1 MSGHSSLSISVQD
14 AKNLQLPRFKS
25 PSGDVEDATMVHIRV
40 EDHDI
45 FDGEDA
51 AIDPVY
57 QAKARVLNTAFQEIG
72 MGKYQWALF
81 VVGGFGWFS
90 DNLWQTMKFDG
101 ADRLPMTY
109 TMHLL
114 PCSQVTG
121 LIINPVVN
129 EFIGAKGP
137 FPILPQ
143 TIGLLVGAVF
153 WGVGCDLWGRS
164 SRLHPYWWSFNL
176 TLLITGVFAVAAG
189 GAANEVALCSLI
201 GMYAVGS
208 VGNLPVDSAVFLEFV
223 PATHQWLLTV
233 LSIWWAI
240 GQLVGAL
247 VAWPLIANFSCVSA
261 AGCTKEKN
269 MGWRYLLWTLG
280 GLMIVLFILR
290 FFVFH
295 LYESP
300 KYLMGRGR
308 DDEAV
313 EVIHALAKY
322 NGKTSCLTAEML
334 KECEKYAIEG
344 LGAERESQEDVKAQP
359 MATSTRVAFMRKLR
373 MMNSDHIRALFATKK
388 IAYSTSLLIV
398 LWAFIG
404 LAGPLYSGFVTVFL
418 QQKGAE
424 TGDGPL
430 SVTYRNQVILSTM
443 GIPGSLLAGWM
454 VEQPIFGRKGT
465 LAMSTVLTGVFLFAS
480 TTSRTSNTLLG
491 WNCGYTFANNIMYG
505 VLYAISPELFPA
517 KDRGTGNALVASV
530 NRIFG
535 IMAPII
541 ALYADLT
548 TPVPI
553 YVSGALFIAAGLIA
567 VLLPF
572 EPRGRAAI

>member
-1 MSGHSSLSISVQD
+1 MSDHSSLSREPEKAASSVSVQD
-14 AKNLQLPRFKS
+14 AKNVQSPRFKE
-25 PSGDVEDATMVHIRV
+25 PCGDVEDATMVHI

-57 QAKARVLNTAFQEIG
+57 QAKARVLNAAFQEIG

-90 DNLWQTMKFDG
+90 DNLWQTTEFDG

-109 TMHLL
+109 LL
-114 PCSQVTG
+114 TG

-129 EFIGAKGP
+129 EFIGTKGP
-137 FPILPQ
+137 FLILPQ

-153 WGVGCDLWGRS
+153 WGVGCDLWGR
-164 SRLHPYWWSFNL
+164 RWSFNL
-176 TLLITGVFAVAAG
+176 TLLITGVFALAAG

-201 GMYAVGS
+201 GVYAVGS
-208 VGNLPVDSAVFLEFV
+208 GGNLPVDSAVFLEFV

-247 VAWPLIANFSCVSA
+247 VAWPLIANFSCSSA
-261 AGCTKEKN
+261 VGCTKEKN

-280 GLMIVLFILR
+280 GLMIVLFIFR

-308 DDEAV
+308 DGEAV
-313 EVIHALAKY
+313 EVIHTIAKY
-322 NGKTSCLTAEML
+322 NGKTSSLTVEML

-344 LGAERESQEDVKAQP
+344 PVAKKETQEDVKAQP
-359 MATSTRVAFMRKLR
+359 MDTSMRAAFMRKLR
-373 MMNSDHIRALFATKK
+373 MMNSDHIKALFATKK
-388 IAYSTSLLIV
+388 LAYSTSLLIV

-404 LAGPLYSGFVTVFL
+404 LAFPLYNGFVTVFL

-424 TGDGPL
+424 TGDGSL

-465 LAMSTVLTGVFLFAS
+465 LAISTVLTGVFLFAS

-491 WNCGYTFANNIMYG
+491 WNCGYTFANNVMYG

-517 KDRGTGNALVASV
+517 KDRGTGNALVASA

-535 IMAPII
+535 VMAPII

-553 YVSGALFIAAGLIA
+553 YVSGTLFVVAGLIA

>member
-1 MSGHSSLSISVQD
+1 MSDHSSLSRKPEKASSSVHETEKL
-14 AKNLQLPRFKS
+14 ASPRFTD
-25 PSGDVEDATMVHIRV
+25 PSGDVEGKTVVHI

-57 QAKARVLNTAFQEIG
+57 QAKARVLNAAFQEIG

-90 DNLWQTMKFDG
+90 DNLWQ
-101 ADRLPMTY
+101 
-109 TMHLL
+109 
-114 PCSQVTG
+114 QVTG

-129 EFIGAKGP
+129 EFIGTKGP
-137 FPILPQ
+137 FLILPQ
-143 TIGLLVGAVF
+143 TIGLLIGAVF
-153 WGVGCDLWGRS
+153 WGVGCDLWGR
-164 SRLHPYWWSFNL
+164 RWSFNL
-176 TLLITGVFAVAAG
+176 TLLITGVFALAAG

-201 GMYAVGS
+201 GLYAVGS
-208 VGNLPVDSAVFLEFV
+208 GGNLPVDSAVFLEFV

-247 VAWPLIANFSCVSA
+247 VAWPLIANFSCSSPV
-261 AGCTKEKN
+261 GCTKEKN
-269 MGWRYLLWTLG
+269 MGWRYLLWSLG
-280 GLMIVLFILR
+280 GLMIVLFIFR

-308 DDEAV
+308 DEEAV
-313 EVIHALAKY
+313 QVVHAIAKY
-322 NGKTSCLTAEML
+322 NSKKSSLTVEML
-334 KECEKYAIEG
+334 KGCERFAVG
-344 LGAERESQEDVKAQP
+344 GPDAEKDGQENLKKKP
-359 MATSTRVAFMRKLR
+359 MDTSMRAAFIRKLR
-373 MMNSDHIRALFATKK
+373 MINSDHVKALFATKK
-388 IAYSTSLLIV
+388 FAYSTSLLIV

-404 LAGPLYSGFVTVFL
+404 LAFPLYNGFVTVFL

-424 TGDGPL
+424 AGDGSL
-430 SVTYRNQVILSTM
+430 YVTYRNQVILSTM

-465 LAMSTVLTGVFLFAS
+465 LAISSVLTGVFLFAS

-491 WNCGYTFANNIMYG
+491 WNCGYTFANNVMYG
-505 VLYAISPELFPA
+505 VLYAVSPELFPT
-517 KDRGTGNALVASV
+517 KDRGTGNALVASA

-553 YVSGALFIAAGLIA
+553 YVSGTLFVVSGLIA
-567 VLLPF
+567 LLLPF
-572 EPRGRAAI
+572 EPRGKAAI

>member
-1 MSGHSSLSISVQD
+1 MSNHSSVSREPEKAAPSVSVQD
-14 AKNLQLPRFKS
+14 AKNVLEPKFKD
-25 PSGDVEDATMVHIRV
+25 PAGDVEGATMVYI

-57 QAKARVLNTAFQEIG
+57 QAKARVLNAAFQEIG
-72 MGKYQWALF
+72 MGKYQ
-81 VVGGFGWFS
+81 
-90 DNLWQTMKFDG
+90 
-101 ADRLPMTY
+101 
-109 TMHLL
+109 
-114 PCSQVTG
+114 QVTG

-129 EFIGAKGP
+129 EFVGTKGP
-137 FPILPQ
+137 FLILPQ

-153 WGVGCDLWGRS
+153 WGVGCDLWGR
-164 SRLHPYWWSFNL
+164 RWSFNL
-176 TLLITGVFAVAAG
+176 TLLITGIFALAAG
-189 GAANEVALCSLI
+189 GASNEVALCSLI
-201 GMYAVGS
+201 GVYAVGS
-208 VGNLPVDSAVFLEFV
+208 GGNLPVDSAVFLEFV

-247 VAWPLIANFSCVSA
+247 VAWPLIANFSCASA
-261 AGCTKEKN
+261 VGCTKEKN

-308 DDEAV
+308 DEEAV
-313 EVIHALAKY
+313 EVIHAIARY
-322 NGKTSCLTAEML
+322 NGKTSSLRVEML
-334 KECEKYAIEG
+334 KQCEKYAIGGPVSDGEKEKDG
-344 LGAERESQEDVKAQP
+344 QEDVKVVP
-359 MATSTRVAFMRKLR
+359 MDTSLRAALVRKLR
-373 MMNSDHIRALFATKK
+373 MMNSDHVKALFATKK
-388 IAYSTSLLIV
+388 LAYSTSLLIV

-404 LAGPLYSGFVTVFL
+404 LAFPLYNGFVTVFL

-424 TGDGPL
+424 TGDGSL
-430 SVTYRNQVILSTM
+430 NVTYRNQVILSTM

-465 LAMSTVLTGVFLFAS
+465 LAISTVLTGVFLFAS
-480 TTSRTSNTLLG
+480 TTSHTSNTLLG
-491 WNCGYTFANNIMYG
+491 WDCGYTFANNVMYG

-517 KDRGTGNALVASV
+517 KDRGTGNALVASA

-535 IMAPII
+535 VMAPII

-553 YVSGALFIAAGLIA
+553 YVSGALFVVAGLIA

-572 EPRGRAAI
+572 EPRGKAAI